1 MQHIPQW
8 EKKMYTSYIVGLI
21 PVHLFIS
28 SHWRPL
34 LLMLQSW
41 RLLVNVSVLKKSL
54 VKLRSAGQAQTKFF
68 LSSMEACGAPG
79 WIFLHPTVKTYQLEK
94 QMRVHITLVTELFP
108 LTNLTKLSTEEA
120 SGGAHIWS
128 HPFFFVSKHQSRE
141 WHQTADPQKKTCVI
155 IIRQSSPEIIH
166 VWLGGLKHIKVTRG
180 CIIHGRVFPPLF
192 TMRRAER
199 AARVAQPYSHDGRH
213 LHTGPSRVIAAAAK
227 KKNLH
232 SWWLPSQ
239 FARLS
244 SLCSANL
251 RQHAE
256 E

>member
-1 MQHIPQW
+1 MLCKCSVKINSLSSTASRTQSGHPFVYIARFMQHIPQW
-8 EKKMYTSYIVGLI
+8 EKKMFSSYIVGLI

-54 VKLRSAGQAQTKFF
+54 VKLRSAGLAQIKFF
-68 LSSMEACGAPG
+68 LSSMEVCGAPG
-79 WIFLHPTVKTYQLEK
+79 WIFLHPTVKMYQLEK

-141 WHQTADPQKKTCVI
+141 WHQTADPQKKTTKNVRHYHPSI
-155 IIRQSSPEIIH
+155 ISRNNSR
-166 VWLGGLKHIKVTRG
+166 LA
-180 CIIHGRVFPPLF
+180 
-192 TMRRAER
+192 RRP
-199 AARVAQPYSHDGRH
+199 QT
-213 LHTGPSRVIAAAAK
+213 L
-227 KKNLH
+227 
-232 SWWLPSQ
+232 
-239 FARLS
+239 
-244 SLCSANL
+244 
-251 RQHAE
+251 
-256 E
+256 